1 MKGYSSL
8 RMIFASKIRLFI
20 PAGLIYFG
28 LYTAWLLL
36 ASPADLLRVLVGRLA
51 LLFPLLAA
59 ALLSFIVS
67 RVNEAERFQRSW
79 RCIAMGLAFW
89 LAGNLIRLGYEL
101 FFHNGLPVIPLD
113 DGCLIAGYIF
123 LIWGF
128 TLFLAYPRQRFG
140 LLRFWIE
147 MTISSGAIITLGWLI
162 FIQPILSGI
171 SVNPGRAVWGVAYPI
186 MDLVALVITANALLI
201 AGLRRLRASLSL
213 IVLGL
218 TAVLVGDLGY
228 SYLFLHGQ
236 YQTGNV
242 LDIGWVLGYLLISIG
257 AVIQLSDSNQGSVP
271 QSRVS
276 IKTIRRTQ
284 AVLPFAATLALVWYS
299 LVSWQMNG
307 NLPPQALWISIA
319 LIVVLIADQGIRA
332 GEYELREYACLLD
345 NAAEP
350 AFICD
355 MKGQI
360 KLANPALKKALGISP
375 EEILSDKKIIDFIA
389 EVTNQDGKL
398 NPAVSE
404 GWSGEVQV
412 RRANG
417 PSFPAYLSLRP
428 IAREEVGFQALAG
441 TFYDLTEQKR
451 QQQALQEAYKQ
462 VALARQNLAVLNEQ
476 LEERVAEKTERLSQ
490 AYQQLAEQHQ
500 TLQSLDQLKSDFI
513 SLVSHELRA
522 PLTNVSGGIELV
534 LQGQHKISPQAGRS
548 LELVQAEIRRLSHF
562 VETILDLSALE
573 AGKMPFYSVP
583 VQLEGIISDLQKQ
596 FTSVAG
602 AERLSW
608 EIPSHL
614 PYLMADE
621 RALTSILFH
630 LIDNALKY
638 APKGEIKISAFNDN
652 GKVSV
657 SVSDRGPGISQD
669 QIPLLFEKF
678 QRLNSGDAQTV
689 YGHGLGLYIARRL
702 LQSMAG
708 DIQMKNL
715 PEGGACFEFWLPS
728 VEDSDEE

>member
-1 MKGYSSL
+1 MKSYSGL
-8 RMIFASKIRLFI
+8 RMIFTSKLRLFI
-20 PAGLIYFG
+20 PAGLIYFS

-36 ASPADLLRVLVGRLA
+36 ASPDDLVRILVGRLA

-59 ALLSFIVS
+59 ALLSFIAS
-67 RVNEAERFQRSW
+67 RRNIVARFQNAW
-79 RCIAMGLAFW
+79 RYIGIGLALW
-89 LAGNLIRLGYEL
+89 LSGNLIRLGYEL
-101 FFHNGLPVIPLD
+101 FFHNGLPAIPLD

-123 LIWGF
+123 LLWGF
-128 TLFLAYPRQRFG
+128 ALFLVYPRQRFG

-147 MTISSGAIITLGWLI
+147 MMISSGAIVALGWLI
-162 FIQPILSGI
+162 FIQPILTGI
-171 SVNPGRAVWGVAYPI
+171 SVNPGRAVWGVIYPI
-186 MDLVALVITANALLI
+186 MDLVALVIAANALLI
-201 AGLRRLRASLSL
+201 AELRRLRASLSL
-213 IVLGL
+213 IVAGL

-257 AVIQLSDSNQGSVP
+257 AVIQLSDSNQGSIF

-276 IKTIRRTQ
+276 IKTIQRTQ
-284 AVLPFAATLALVWYS
+284 AVLPFAATFALVWYS

-307 NLPPQALWISIA
+307 NLPPQALWIAIA

-350 AFICD
+350 AFICN

-360 KLANPALKKALGISP
+360 KLANPAFTKALGISP
-375 EEILSDKKIIDFIA
+375 EEILPDRKIIDFVN
-389 EVTNQDGKL
+389 EVSDPSGKL
-398 NPAVSE
+398 NPAVWN

-412 RRANG
+412 RRIDG
-417 PSFPAYLSLRP
+417 LSFPAYLSLRP
-428 IAREEVGFQALAG
+428 IAREEVGFEALAG
-441 TFYDLTEQKR
+441 TFHDLTEQKR
-451 QQQALQEAYKQ
+451 QQQTLQEAYKQ

-522 PLTNVSGGIELV
+522 PLTNISGGIELV
-534 LQGQHKISPQAGRS
+534 LQGQNKISPQAGQS
-548 LELVQAEIRRLSHF
+548 LVLVQAEIRRLSHF

-573 AGKMPFYSVP
+573 AGKMPFYSIP
-583 VQLEGIISDLQKQ
+583 VQLESVVSELRQQ

-602 AERLSW
+602 AERLVW
-608 EIPSHL
+608 ELPSHL

-638 APKGEIKISAFNDN
+638 APEGEIKISAFNED

-702 LQSMAG
+702 LQAMAG
-708 DIQMKNL
+708 DIRMKNL

-728 VEDSDEE
+728 VEDSNEE

>member
-1 MKGYSSL
+1 
-8 RMIFASKIRLFI
+8 MIFTSKSWLFI
-20 PAGLIYFG
+20 PAGLTYFA

-36 ASPADLLRVLVGRLA
+36 ASPADLIQTLVGRLA

-59 ALLSFIVS
+59 ALLSFIAGRRNIV
-67 RVNEAERFQRSW
+67 ARFQNAW
-79 RCIAMGLAFW
+79 RYIGMGLALW
-89 LAGNLIRLGYEL
+89 LSGNLIRLGYDL
-101 FFHNGLPVIPLD
+101 FSPTGLPAIPLD
-113 DGCLIAGYIF
+113 DSCLIAGYIF
-123 LIWGF
+123 LIWGLA
-128 TLFLAYPRQRFG
+128 LFLAYPRQRFG

-147 MTISSGAIITLGWLI
+147 MMISSGAIVTLGWLI
-162 FIQPILSGI
+162 FIQPILTGI
-171 SVNPGRAVWGVAYPI
+171 SVNSGRAVWGVIYPI
-186 MDLVALVITANALLI
+186 MDLVALVIAANALLI
-201 AGLRRLRASLSL
+201 AELRRLRASLSL
-213 IVLGL
+213 IVPGL

-257 AVIQLSDSNQGSVP
+257 AVIQLSDSNQGSIF

-276 IKTIRRTQ
+276 IKTIQRAQ
-284 AVLPFAATLALVWYS
+284 AVLPFAATFALVWYS

-332 GEYELREYACLLD
+332 GEYELREYAWLLD

-355 MKGQI
+355 IKGRI
-360 KLANPALKKALGISP
+360 KLANPAFTKALEISP
-375 EEILSDKKIIDFIA
+375 EEILSDRKIIDFVN
-389 EVTNQDGKL
+389 EVSDPSGKL
-398 NPAVSE
+398 NPAVWN

-412 RRANG
+412 RRIDG
-417 PSFPAYLSLRP
+417 LSFPAYLSLRP

-441 TFYDLTEQKR
+441 TFHDLTEQKR
-451 QQQALQEAYKQ
+451 QQQTLQEAYKQ

-522 PLTNVSGGIELV
+522 PLTNISGGIELV
-534 LQGQHKISPQAGRS
+534 LQGQNKISPQVGRS
-548 LELVQAEIRRLSHF
+548 LVLVQAEIRRLSHF

-573 AGKMPFYSVP
+573 AGKMPFYSIP
-583 VQLEGIISDLQKQ
+583 VQLEDVVSELRQQ

-602 AERLSW
+602 AERLVW

-638 APKGEIKISAFNDN
+638 APEGEIKINAVSKN
-652 GKVSV
+652 GKVFI

-702 LQSMAG
+702 LQAMAG

-715 PEGGACFEFWLPS
+715 PEGGACFEVWLPS
-728 VEDSDEE
+728 VEDSNEE